1 MRGRM
6 CTQPHAEVPPLT
18 REQAQELVAGPLA
31 EEMAKF
37 PLRFCKPVFFGL
49 PPRRGVPATVMN
61 GTGTL
66 LLAGNQYLILTC
78 DHVISGY
85 DRLKTENNEYVFGVG
100 NCSFD
105 PTPQLIARDRT
116 LDYAVIKITEAQAA
130 GVIGGSGGIGEAFF
144 PINEWPTAPASANEF
159 VAYGGFPAELQKV
172 ESEREINFGT
182 YSSGACRISDVHGDY
197 IACEFE
203 RAYWVQNF
211 GEVEPEKIGG
221 LSGGPAFKIRNQG
234 GLTTYHFMGII
245 FQYHADPETLFIR
258 SAHAMPNLLNLIT
271 ENEEGL

>member
-1 MRGRM
+1 M
-6 CTQPHAEVPPLT
+6 CTQTPPNVPPLT
-18 REQAQELVAGPLA
+18 REQALELAAGPLG
-31 EEMAKF
+31 EEMARF

-66 LLAGNQYLILTC
+66 LLSGKQHLILTC
-78 DHVISGY
+78 DHVISEY
-85 DRLKTENNEYVFGVG
+85 ERLKAENTEHVFGVG

-105 PTPQLIARDRT
+105 PSPQFIARDRA

-130 GVIGGSGGIGEAFF
+130 GVIGGSGGIGEAFLSLH
-144 PINEWPTAPASANEF
+144 EWPTAPARIDEF
-159 VAYGGFPAELQKV
+159 MTYGGFPAELQRV
-172 ESEREINFGT
+172 ESEAEINFGT
-182 YSSGACRISDVHGDY
+182 YSSGACRVSDAHGDY

-221 LSGGPAFKIRNQG
+221 LSGGPVFKIRNQG

-258 SAHAMPNLLNLIT
+258 SAHAMPNLLNLIA
-271 ENEEGL
+271 ENDESL